1 MSRLS
6 RLRMYI
12 PSVSMGE
19 YDDLGG
25 GGGGGGGQAWRP
37 PPSGPPQER
46 EARLD
51 RQQSRK
57 KLESCPRLPR

>member
-1 MSRLS
+1 
-6 RLRMYI
+6 MYI

-25 GGGGGGGQAWRP
+25 GGGGDQAWRP

-46 EARLD
+46 EARLE

-57 KLESCPRLPR
+57 KLEGCPRLPR

>member
-1 MSRLS
+1 
-6 RLRMYI
+6 MYI

-25 GGGGGGGQAWRP
+25 GGVQAWRP

-46 EARLD
+46 EARLE

>member
-19 YDDLGG
+19 YDELGG
-25 GGGGGGGQAWRP
+25 SGVQAWRP

-57 KLESCPRLPR
+57 KLDTYPRLPR

>member
-1 MSRLS
+1 
-6 RLRMYI
+6 MYI

-19 YDDLGG
+19 YDELGG
-25 GGGGGGGQAWRP
+25 GGGGVQAWRP

-57 KLESCPRLPR
+57 KLDTYPRLPR

>member
-1 MSRLS
+1 
-6 RLRMYI
+6 MYI

-25 GGGGGGGQAWRP
+25 GGGGVQAWRP

-46 EARLD
+46 EARLE

>member
-25 GGGGGGGQAWRP
+25 GGVQAWRP

-46 EARLD
+46 EARLE